1 MGINLRSVGQVGL
14 VGALASWHVCL
25 VGMLETFAARQLVG
39 GALTLGYAL
48 LLTILLV
55 SGYVAAQRARLPVGR
70 LVSGLLAGVIVG
82 LALALLAVLTASFDL
97 RSMFVF
103 ASPRLVQLLTFERGL
118 GALYAPIVSSALV
131 GLLGAALALVPPLW
145 RRIITLSLALT
156 LLIALLRDIVT
167 LIVPD
172 AWERRLFTR
181 TGLTL
186 LGALIT
192 MVLVGALLYLR
203 ARLERPRGLPTRAP
217 AALVRLAPW
226 RRYVLLALAAVLLL
240 TFPRWGDLFLSNV
253 AAFVGLFIIMGLG
266 LNLVVGF
273 AGLLDLG
280 YVGFYAIGAYTVAIL
295 TSPEMGIGLDFWV
308 ALPIAMLAAMVAGA
322 ILALPVLRM
331 RGDYLAITTLGF
343 GEIIRILLVSDA
355 LRNYLGGAQGITR
368 IDQPQI
374 GELVIR
380 GPQQFYYLILIGCA
394 IAWFVAARLKTSR
407 IGRAWMAIRED
418 EDVAQ
423 AMGINRV
430 SAKLLAFVI
439 GALLGGMAGAF
450 FASMLGS
457 VVPRSFDLLVS
468 INVLALL
475 IIGGMGSLPGVVVG
489 ALALVGLPE
498 LLREFAEYRLL
509 VYGIVLVIMM
519 IYRPEG
525 LLPEARRAMELH
537 EAEEQDVAA
546 ELPAAVPAA
555 EPPRKAGT
563 PPAQLGS

>member
-39 GALTLGYAL
+39 GALTLGYVL
-48 LLTILLV
+48 LLAILLV
-55 SGYVAAQRARLPVGR
+55 SGYVAAQRAKHLAGR
-70 LVSGLLAGVIVG
+70 LVSGLLAGLIVG
-82 LALALLAVLTASFDL
+82 LALALLAVITASFDL

-118 GALYAPIVSSALV
+118 GALYAPILSSALV

-145 RRIITLSLALT
+145 RRIITLSLTLT

-172 AWERRLFTR
+172 AWERGLFTR

-203 ARLERPRGLPTRAP
+203 AHLERPRGLPTRAP
-217 AALVRLAPW
+217 AAVARLALW
-226 RRYVLLALAAVLLL
+226 RRYVLLVLAALALL
-240 TFPRWGDLFLSNV
+240 TFPRWGGLFLSNV

-308 ALPIAMLAAMVAGA
+308 ALPIAMLAAMISGA

-355 LRNYLGGAQGITR
+355 LRGYLGGAQGITR

-380 GPQQFYYLILIGCA
+380 GPQQFYYLILIGCV

-450 FASMLGS
+450 FASLLGS

-489 ALALVGLPE
+489 ALVLVGLPE

-537 EAEEQDVAA
+537 EGEEQDLAA
-546 ELPAAVPAA
+546 ELPAAVPTA